1 MVPSGI
7 DKEKLL
13 IQFDRVEEHLSEINR
28 IKERLSKEEDEI
40 LYSALERL
48 LQLVIEDCLNIGSHL
63 ISGLNLK
70 RADSYKE
77 IFLRLK
83 EGKIVS
89 NELSEKMQAF
99 VSFRNR
105 LVHMYWEVNH
115 SEVKEKTEELDYIKQ
130 FVKEVSRFL

>member
-1 MVPSGI
+1 MVPSGV

-13 IQFDRVEEHLSEINR
+13 IQSDRVEEHLSEINR
-28 IKERLSKEEDEI
+28 IKEKVSKKENEI

-48 LQLVIEDCLNIGSHL
+48 LQLVIEDCLNIGSHI

-77 IFLRLK
+77 IFLRLE
-83 EGKIVS
+83 EGKIIS
-89 NELSEKMQAF
+89 NELGGKMQEF

-105 LVHMYWEVNH
+105 LVHMYLEVNR
-115 SEVKEKTEELDYIKQ
+115 SEVQKSGKNWG
-130 FVKEVSRFL
+130 S

>member
-1 MVPSGI
+1 MVPSGV

-28 IKERLSKEEDEI
+28 IKEKLSKEEDGI

-48 LQLVIEDCLNIGSHL
+48 LQLVIEDCLNIGSHI

-77 IFLRLK
+77 VFLRLE
-83 EGKIVS
+83 EGKIIS
-89 NELSEKMQAF
+89 NELGGEMQKF

-105 LVHMYWEVNH
+105 LVHMYWEVNR
-115 SEVKEKTEELDYIKQ
+115 SEVREKLEDLDYIKQ
-130 FVKEVSRFL
+130 FVKEVSKFL

>member
-28 IKERLSKEEDEI
+28 IKEKLSKEEDGI

-48 LQLVIEDCLNIGSHL
+48 LQLVIEDCLNIGSHI

-77 IFLRLK
+77 VFLRLE
-83 EGKIVS
+83 EGKIIS
-89 NELSEKMQAF
+89 NELGGKMQEF

-105 LVHMYWEVNH
+105 LVHMYWEVKR
-115 SEVKEKTEELDYIKQ
+115 SEVKEKLEDLGYIKR
-130 FVKEVSRFL
+130 FVKEVSKFL